1 MFDPN
6 FVVAAVFCLGL
17 LTGMPIAFVLLGSAF
32 LGLVMLRGFDVAMSA
47 LATMPFSKTA
57 DVGLSVIPLFILIG
71 FLASQA
77 GVSANAYK
85 IAYRWVGHIRGGLGI
100 ATVAACAAFA
110 ATSGSSVA
118 TSAAVGKIA
127 FAEMKRFRYNDCIS
141 AGTIAAAGLLG
152 IMIPPSIM
160 LVVYGVITQTDISR
174 LFLAGILPGLLTAF
188 VFSAGLYL
196 LARLRPDLMPAST
209 DRFTWK
215 EKISTIKDGWAV
227 AALFFIIIG
236 GIYSGLFTANEAAA
250 VGAVAAFILLVMRH
264 GMKLGPLLEGSRDA
278 ASTSAMIFLILIGA
292 GLFGQYVALSGLATD
307 IARSLAASEWNRY
320 AVLCLILLA
329 YIPLGMFLEPISM
342 CLITLPIVFPIIQ
355 HLGFDAIWFGILIV
369 KMSELANITPPLGVN
384 IFVVKGVIPSLTL
397 EQTFKGA
404 TLFVLLEVITI
415 ALLLLFPQISLFIPN
430 MMN

>member
-1 MFDPN
+1 MIDSN
-6 FVVAAVFCLGL
+6 IVVALIFLLGL

-32 LGLVMLRGFDVAMSA
+32 AGLMMLRGFDVALNA

-57 DVGLSVIPLFILIG
+57 DVALSVIPLFILMG
-71 FLASQA
+71 YLASQA

-85 IAYRWVGHIRGGLGI
+85 IAYRWLGHIRGGLGI

-127 FAEMKRFRYNDCIS
+127 FTEMKRFRYNEAIS

-196 LARLRPDLMPAST
+196 IALFKPQLMPVASE
-209 DRFTWK
+209 RFSWRERFETL
-215 EKISTIKDGWAV
+215 KDGWGV
-227 AALFFIIIG
+227 AALFFVIIG
-236 GIYSGLFTANEAAA
+236 GIYAGFFTANEAAA
-250 VGAVAAFILLVMRH
+250 VGAVAAFLLLILRR
-264 GMKLGPLLEGSRDA
+264 GFRLGPLIEGGLDA

-292 GLFGQYVALSGLATD
+292 GLLGQYVALSGLATD
-307 IARSLAASEWNRY
+307 ISRLLAASEWNRY
-320 AVLCLILLA
+320 VVLFLILLA
-329 YIPLGMFLEPISM
+329 YVPLGMFLEPISM
-342 CLITLPIVFPIIQ
+342 CLITLPIVFPVIQ

-384 IFVVKGVIPSLTL
+384 VFVVKGVIPGISLDD
-397 EQTFKGA
+397 TFKGA
-404 TLFVLLEVITI
+404 SLFVILEVITI
-415 ALLLLFPQISLFIPN
+415 LLLIIFPQISLFIPS